1 MTDLVP
7 LAGVEEQDMIGVG
20 HGLIASDVPQVD
32 PAIGKYKVRRRGAFL
47 YAAMTTLTGAA
58 NVAQRYRVG
67 AEQPGDIELG
77 CSRHNVSLYPS
88 CFENLVRRTA
98 PSVWRL
104 ATASLALSSRSSRPW
119 ARAASQR
126 HAAAH

>member
-1 MTDLVP
+1 MTDLVS

-20 HGLIASDVPQVD
+20 DSLIASDVPQVD

-47 YAAMTTLTGAA
+47 YAAMTTFAGAA

-77 CSRHNVSLYPS
+77 CSRHKRQSIPLVLRRLPVSR
-88 CFENLVRRTA
+88 CIV
-98 PSVWRL
+98 
-104 ATASLALSSRSSRPW
+104 
-119 ARAASQR
+119 
-126 HAAAH
+126 